1 MIFAGKQLEDG
12 RTLSD
17 YNIQKESTLHL
28 VLRLR
33 GGMQIFVKTLTGKT
47 ITLEVESSDTIDNVK
62 TKIQDKEGIPPD
74 QQRLIFAG
82 KQLEDGRTLSDYNIQ
97 KESTL
102 HLGTSSASYF
112 LSTLI
117 LSEVLRLRGGMQI
130 FVKTLTGKTITLEVE
145 SSDTIDNVKTKIQ
158 DKEGIPP
165 DQQRLI
171 FAGKQLEDGRTL
183 SDYNIQKESTLHLVL
198 RLRGGMQIFV
208 KTLTGKTI
216 TLEVESSDTIDNV
229 KTKIQDKEGIPPD
242 QQRLIFAGKQ
252 LEDGRTLSDYNIQK
266 ESTLHLGKLIGYYL
280 IRL

>member
-1 MIFAGKQLEDG
+1 M
-12 RTLSD
+12 
-17 YNIQKESTLHL
+17 

-62 TKIQDKEGIPPD
+62 AKIQDKEGIPPD

-102 HLGTSSASYF
+102 HLGKLIICHCPRQQLTAS
-112 LSTLI
+112 T
-117 LSEVLRLRGGMQI
+117 VLRLRGGMQI

-145 SSDTIDNVKTKIQ
+145 SSDTIDNVKAKIQ

-229 KTKIQDKEGIPPD
+229 KAKIQDKEGIPPD

-266 ESTLHLGKLIGYYL
+266 ESTLHLVL
-280 IRL
+280 RLRGGST